1 VYDNQ
6 GIEIHCVKKMDHV
19 TSLEYLPYHFLL
31 AGASERGGLSWLDV
45 SVGKLVKET
54 NTRMGRL
61 DVMCQNPA
69 NAVLVLGHGKVSN
82 FNTRKLWKQARHV
95 RAGTVGLGLQY
106 VQTGRQEAFFRHQE
120 VGIEHVQTLPFQAFC

>member
-1 VYDNQ
+1 MFFVCGRWTYVYDNQ
-6 GIEIHCVKKMDHV
+6 GIEIHCIKKMDHL

-69 NAVLVLGHGKVSN
+69 NAVLVLGHGK
-82 FNTRKLWKQARHV
+82 
-95 RAGTVGLGLQY
+95 AGRSMSTSV
-106 VQTGRQEAFFRHQE
+106 VFR
-120 VGIEHVQTLPFQAFC
+120 ILNS

>member
-1 VYDNQ
+1 
-6 GIEIHCVKKMDHV
+6 MDHV

-82 FNTRKLWKQARHV
+82 FTTRKLWKQARHLRTGIV
-95 RAGTVGLGLQY
+95 HYSRSGLQ
-106 VQTGRQEAFFRHQE
+106 TGSILMAPSY
-120 VGIEHVQTLPFQAFC
+120 G

>member
-82 FNTRKLWKQARHV
+82 FNTRKLWKV
-95 RAGTVGLGLQY
+95 LYTTTVGVGL
-106 VQTGRQEAFFRHQE
+106 QTGRQEAF
-120 VGIEHVQTLPFQAFC
+120 L